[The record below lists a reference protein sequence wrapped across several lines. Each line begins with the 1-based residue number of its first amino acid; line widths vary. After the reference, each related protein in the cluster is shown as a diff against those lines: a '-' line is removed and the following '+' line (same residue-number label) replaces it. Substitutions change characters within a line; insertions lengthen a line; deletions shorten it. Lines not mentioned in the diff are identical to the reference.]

1 MAHKPARRVKTQRS
15 EKPPKASDEE
25 LRADLDEGSP
35 ADRAEERTARR
46 LRAVRMIAPL
56 RKMLKQIHTAGTERD
71 RAGNRKFFYDHYL
84 SLLLLFY
91 ANPSLTALRS
101 LQNASNWELT
111 RKRLGIP
118 RVSLGSLSES
128 SRVFDAALV
137 RPILKELADL
147 ARPHFQGREAEALA
161 NLTAVD
167 GSVFAAMPRMAWAL
181 WMDAEHRGVKLHL
194 QFHACKGVPGD
205 AVLTPA
211 ACSEPAALTSML
223 EPNRLY
229 VCDRGYASFE
239 LFRSI
244 LDAGSSL
251 IVRVKDDITLH
262 VQEERAISPAAAQ
275 AGVIRDVILKRLGTS
290 HHKDVVGR
298 PMRLVVVRV
307 VDRDGKVRELW
318 LVTDRFDLDADLVAI
333 AYRYR
338 WSVEIFF
345 RWLKCVLGAKH
356 LISKSPNGVALQMY
370 AALIVSLLIA
380 IRTGSKPTKR
390 TFETIQFYLLGW
402 VSDAEFAAH
411 LAQLAQPK
419 KPSR

>member
-1 MAHKPARRVKTQRS
+1 MAQKRTRRPSAPGDDKSQ
-15 EKPPKASDEE
+15 
-25 LRADLDEGSP
+25 ADS
-35 ADRAEERTARR
+35 AEEAAARR
-46 LRAVRMIAPL
+46 LRSVRMIKPL
-56 RKMLKQIHTAGTERD
+56 RQLLAQIHKAGTKRD

-84 SLLLLFY
+84 SLLLLYFV
-91 ANPSLTALRS
+91 NPSLNSLRS
-101 LQNASNWELT
+101 LQNASNWEKV

-128 SRVFDAALV
+128 AAVFDPALV
-137 RPILKELADL
+137 RPILKELVEL
-147 ARPHFQGREAEALA
+147 ARPHFKGREAEALA

-167 GSVFAAMPRMAWAL
+167 GSVFAALPRMAWAL
-181 WMDAEHRGVKLHL
+181 WMDEEHRGVKLHL

-205 AVLTPA
+205 ALVTPA

-223 EPNRLY
+223 EPGRLY

-251 IVRVKDDITLH
+251 IVRVKDDIAVN
-262 VQEERAISPAAAQ
+262 VQEERPISAAAAQ
-275 AGVIRDVILKRLGTS
+275 AGVVRDVILKRLGTP

-298 PMRLVVVRV
+298 PMRLVVVKV
-307 VDRDGKVRELW
+307 VDRDGKTNELW
-318 LVTDRFDLDADLVAI
+318 LVTDRLDLDADLVAT

-338 WSVEIFF
+338 WSVELFF

-356 LISKSPNGVALQMY
+356 LISHNRNGVALQMY
-370 AALIVSLLIA
+370 AAIIVSLLIA
-380 IRTGSKPTKR
+380 IYTGSKPTKR

-402 VSDAEFAAH
+402 VSDEEFAAH
-411 LAQLAQPK
+411 LAQLAKPK
-419 KPSR
+419 KSKR

>member
-1 MAHKPARRVKTQRS
+1 MA
-15 EKPPKASDEE
+15 EKPTNHLKPSSVAADEKA
-25 LRADLDEGSP
+25 AG
-35 ADRAEERTARR
+35 RR
-46 LRAVRMIAPL
+46 LRAVRMIGPL
-56 RKMLKQIHTAGTERD
+56 RKLLRRIHAAGSERD
-71 RAGNRKFFYDHYL
+71 RAGNRQFFYDHYL
-84 SLLLLFY
+84 SLLLLYFV
-91 ANPSLTALRS
+91 NPSLDSLRA
-101 LQNASNWELT
+101 LQNASNWAKV
-111 RKRLGIP
+111 RKKLGIP

-128 SRVFDAALV
+128 ARVFDPALV
-137 RPILKELADL
+137 RPILKELAGL

-194 QFHACKGVPGD
+194 QFQACKGVPGD
-205 AVLTPA
+205 AALTPA
-211 ACSEPAALTSML
+211 ACSEPATLTAML
-223 EPNRLY
+223 EPGNLY

-262 VQEERAISPAAAQ
+262 VQEERSLSAAALQ
-275 AGVIRDVILKRLGTS
+275 AGVVRDVILKRLGTS

-298 PMRLVVVRV
+298 PMRLVIVNVVERN
-307 VDRDGKVRELW
+307 GKATELW
-318 LVTDRFDLDADLVAI
+318 LVTDRLDLDADLVAI

-338 WSVEIFF
+338 WSVELFF
-345 RWLKCVLGAKH
+345 RWLKCVLGARH
-356 LISKSPNGVALQMY
+356 LVSHNRNGVALQMY

-390 TFETIQFYLLGW
+390 TFETIQFYLLDW
-402 VSDAEFAAH
+402 VSEEELAAH
-411 LAQLAQPK
+411 LARLANPK
-419 KPSR
+419 KRER

>member
-1 MAHKPARRVKTQRS
+1 MAPKRTRRPRGPVGD
-15 EKPPKASDEE
+15 EPKAD
-25 LRADLDEGSP
+25 A
-35 ADRAEERTARR
+35 AEEAAARR
-46 LRAVRMIAPL
+46 LRSVRMIKPL
-56 RKMLKQIHTAGTERD
+56 RRLLKQIHKAGTKRD

-84 SLLLLFY
+84 SLLLLYFV
-91 ANPSLTALRS
+91 NPSLTSLRS
-101 LQNASNWELT
+101 LQNASNWAKV

-128 SRVFDAALV
+128 AAVFDPALV
-137 RPILKELADL
+137 RPILKELVEL
-147 ARPHFQGREAEALA
+147 ARPHFKGREAEALA

-167 GSVFAAMPRMAWAL
+167 GSVFAALPRMAWAL

-211 ACSEPAALTSML
+211 ACSEPAALTAML
-223 EPNRLY
+223 EPGRLY

-251 IVRVKDDITLH
+251 IVRVKDDIAVN
-262 VQEERAISPAAAQ
+262 VQEERPISAAAAQ
-275 AGVIRDVILKRLGTS
+275 AGVVRDVILKRLGTA

-298 PMRLVVVRV
+298 PMRLVVVKV
-307 VDRDGKVRELW
+307 VERDGKTNELW
-318 LVTDRFDLDADLVAI
+318 LVTDRLDLDADLVAI

-338 WSVEIFF
+338 WSVELFF

-356 LISKSPNGVALQMY
+356 LISEDQNGVALQMY
-370 AALIVSLLIA
+370 AAIIVSLLIA

-402 VSDAEFAAH
+402 VSDEEFAAH
-411 LAQLAQPK
+411 LAQLAKPK
-419 KPSR
+419 KSQR

>member
-1 MAHKPARRVKTQRS
+1 MAQKRARAR
-15 EKPPKASDEE
+15 EASAAADE
-25 LRADLDEGSP
+25 A
-35 ADRAEERTARR
+35 AARR
-46 LRAVRMIAPL
+46 LRTVRMITPL
-56 RKMLKQIHTAGTERD
+56 RRLLKQIHRAGTERD
-71 RAGNRKFFYDHYL
+71 RAGNRQFFYDDYL
-84 SLLLLFY
+84 SLLLLYFV
-91 ANPSLTALRS
+91 NPSLTSLRS
-101 LQNASNWELT
+101 LQNASNWEQV

-128 SRVFDAALV
+128 ARVFDPELV
-137 RPILKELADL
+137 RPILKELAEL

-167 GSVFAAMPRMAWAL
+167 GSVFAALPRMAWAL
-181 WMDAEHRGVKLHL
+181 WQDAEHRGVKLHL

-205 AVLTPA
+205 AVLSPA
-211 ACSEPAALTSML
+211 ACSEPAALKSML
-223 EPNRLY
+223 QAGRLY

-239 LFRSI
+239 FFRSI

-262 VQEERAISPAAAQ
+262 VQEERPISAAAAQ
-275 AGVIRDVILKRLGTS
+275 AGVVRDVILKRLGGS

-298 PMRLVVVRV
+298 PMRLVIVKT
-307 VDRDGKVRELW
+307 VDREGKSTELW
-318 LVTDRFDLDADLVAI
+318 LITDRLDLDADLVAI

-338 WSVEIFF
+338 WSVELFF

-356 LISKSPNGVALQMY
+356 LVSHNENGVALQMY

-411 LAQLAQPK
+411 LAQLAKPK
-419 KPSR
+419 KRAN

>member
-1 MAHKPARRVKTQRS
+1 MARKRTRNLKPLEDDES
-15 EKPPKASDEE
+15 ESE
-25 LRADLDEGSP
+25 
-35 ADRAEERTARR
+35 RAEAAAARR
-46 LRAVRMIAPL
+46 LRSVRMITPL
-56 RKMLKQIHTAGTERD
+56 RRLLKQIHHAGSERD
-71 RAGNRKFFYDHYL
+71 RAGNRQFFYDHYL
-84 SLLLLFY
+84 SLLLLYFV
-91 ANPSLTALRS
+91 NPSLDSMRA
-101 LQNASNWELT
+101 LQNASNWEKV

-128 SRVFDAALV
+128 VRVFDPALV
-137 RPILKELADL
+137 RPILKELVEL
-147 ARPHFQGREAEALA
+147 ARPHFKGREAEALA

-167 GSVFAAMPRMAWAL
+167 GSVFAALPRMAWAL

-205 AVLTPA
+205 AMLTPA

-223 EPNRLY
+223 EAGRLY

-251 IVRVKDDITLH
+251 IVRVKDDITVN
-262 VQEERAISPAAAQ
+262 VQEERPISAEAAK
-275 AGVIRDVILKRLGTS
+275 AGVVRDVVLKRLGGS

-298 PMRLVVVRV
+298 SMRLVVVKV
-307 VDRDGKVRELW
+307 VERNGKINELW
-318 LVTDRFDLDADLVAI
+318 LVTDRLDLDADLVAT

-338 WSVEIFF
+338 WSIELFF

-356 LISKSPNGVALQMY
+356 LVSHKQNGVALQMY
-370 AALIVSLLIA
+370 AAIIVSLLIA

-402 VSDAEFAAH
+402 VSDKEFALH
-411 LAQLAQPK
+411 LRQLAKPK
-419 KPSR
+419 QSER

>member
-1 MAHKPARRVKTQRS
+1 MAQKRARAR
-15 EKPPKASDEE
+15 EASAAADE
-25 LRADLDEGSP
+25 A
-35 ADRAEERTARR
+35 AARR
-46 LRAVRMIAPL
+46 LRTVRMITPL
-56 RKMLKQIHTAGTERD
+56 RRLLKQIHRAGTERD
-71 RAGNRKFFYDHYL
+71 RAGNRQFFYDDYL
-84 SLLLLFY
+84 SLLLLYFV
-91 ANPSLTALRS
+91 NPSLTSLRS
-101 LQNASNWELT
+101 LQNASNWEQV

-128 SRVFDAALV
+128 ARVFDPELV
-137 RPILKELADL
+137 RPILKELAEL

-167 GSVFAAMPRMAWAL
+167 GSVFAALPRMAWAL
-181 WMDAEHRGVKLHL
+181 WQDAEHRGVKLHL

-205 AVLTPA
+205 AVLSPA
-211 ACSEPAALTSML
+211 ACSEPAALKSML
-223 EPNRLY
+223 QAGQLY

-239 LFRSI
+239 FFRSI

-262 VQEERAISPAAAQ
+262 VQEERPISAAAAQ
-275 AGVIRDVILKRLGTS
+275 AGVVRDVILKRLGGS

-298 PMRLVVVRV
+298 PMRLVIVKT
-307 VDRDGKVRELW
+307 VDREGKSTELW
-318 LVTDRFDLDADLVAI
+318 LITDRLDLDADLVAI

-338 WSVEIFF
+338 WSVELFF

-356 LISKSPNGVALQMY
+356 LVSHNENGVALQMY

-411 LAQLAQPK
+411 LAQLAKPK
-419 KPSR
+419 KRAN

>member
-1 MAHKPARRVKTQRS
+1 MAQKRTRPAKI
-15 EKPPKASDEE
+15 PGDDESPG
-25 LRADLDEGSP
+25 DL
-35 ADRAEERTARR
+35 AEEAAARR
-46 LRAVRMIAPL
+46 LRAVRTVKPL
-56 RKMLKQIHTAGTERD
+56 RKMLAQIHLAGTERD
-71 RAGNRKFFYDHYL
+71 RAGNRRFFYDHYL

-91 ANPSLTALRS
+91 VNPSLTSLRS
-101 LQNASNWELT
+101 LQNASNWEKV

-118 RVSLGSLSES
+118 RVSLGSISES
-128 SRVFDAALV
+128 TQVFDPALV

-147 ARPHFQGREAEALA
+147 ARPHFKGREAEALA

-167 GSVFAAMPRMAWAL
+167 GSVFAALPRMAWAL

-194 QFHACKGVPGD
+194 QFQASKGVPGD

-223 EPNRLY
+223 EPGRLY

-251 IVRVKDDITLH
+251 IVRVKDDIALH
-262 VQEERAISPAAAQ
+262 VQEERPISAAAAK
-275 AGVIRDVILKRLGTS
+275 AGVIRDVILRRLGTDK
-290 HHKDVVGR
+290 HKDVVGR

-307 VDRDGKVRELW
+307 VDRDGKSTELW
-318 LVTDRFDLDADLVAI
+318 LITDRLDLDADLVAI

-338 WSVEIFF
+338 WSVELFF

-356 LISKSPNGVALQMY
+356 LISHNPNGVALQMY

-402 VSDAEFAAH
+402 VSDEEFAAH
-411 LAQLAQPK
+411 LARLAKPK
-419 KPSR
+419 KSPR

>member
-1 MAHKPARRVKTQRS
+1 MAQKRARAR
-15 EKPPKASDEE
+15 EASAAADE
-25 LRADLDEGSP
+25 A
-35 ADRAEERTARR
+35 AARR
-46 LRAVRMIAPL
+46 LRTVRMITPL
-56 RKMLKQIHTAGTERD
+56 RRLLKQIHRAGTERD
-71 RAGNRKFFYDHYL
+71 RAGNRQFFYDDYL
-84 SLLLLFY
+84 SLLLLYFV
-91 ANPSLTALRS
+91 NPSLTSLRS
-101 LQNASNWELT
+101 LQNASNWEQV

-128 SRVFDAALV
+128 ARVFDPELV
-137 RPILKELADL
+137 RPILKELAEL

-167 GSVFAAMPRMAWAL
+167 GSVFAALPRMAWAL
-181 WMDAEHRGVKLHL
+181 WQDAEHRGVKMDL

-205 AVLTPA
+205 AVLSPA
-211 ACSEPAALTSML
+211 ACSEPAALKSML
-223 EPNRLY
+223 QAGRLY

-262 VQEERAISPAAAQ
+262 VQEERPISAAAAQ
-275 AGVIRDVILKRLGTS
+275 AGVVRDVILKRLGGS

-298 PMRLVVVRV
+298 PMRLVIVKT
-307 VDRDGKVRELW
+307 VDREGKSTELW
-318 LVTDRFDLDADLVAI
+318 LITDRLDLDADLVAI

-338 WSVEIFF
+338 WSVELFF

-356 LISKSPNGVALQMY
+356 LVSHNENGVALQMY

-411 LAQLAQPK
+411 LAQLAKPK
-419 KPSR
+419 KRAS

>member
-1 MAHKPARRVKTQRS
+1 MAQKRNNARKAAVTG
-15 EKPPKASDEE
+15 EEAEKAS
-25 LRADLDEGSP
+25 S
-35 ADRAEERTARR
+35 RR
-46 LRAVRMIAPL
+46 LRAVRLVKPL
-56 RKMLKQIHTAGTERD
+56 GKILKAIHGAGTERD
-71 RAGNRKFFYDHYL
+71 RAGNRQFFYDHYL
-84 SLLLLFY
+84 SLLLLYFL
-91 ANPSLTALRS
+91 NPSLTSLRS
-101 LQNASNWELT
+101 LQNASNWET
-111 RKRLGIP
+111 VRKQLRIP

-128 SRVFDAALV
+128 VQVFDPALV
-137 RPILKELADL
+137 RPLLKELAQL

-167 GSVFAAMPRMAWAL
+167 GSVFAALPRMAWAL

-194 QFHACKGVPGD
+194 QFHACQGVPGE
-205 AVLTPA
+205 VVVSPA

-223 EPNRLY
+223 EAGRLY

-244 LDAGSSL
+244 LDGGSSL
-251 IVRVKDDITLH
+251 IVRVKDDIT
-262 VQEERAISPAAAQ
+262 VNVKEERTISTVAAQ
-275 AGVIRDVILKRLGTS
+275 AGVTRDVILNRLGTS

-298 PMRLVVVRV
+298 PMRLVVVKV
-307 VDRDGKVRELW
+307 VERNGKTTQLW
-318 LVTDRFDLDADLVAI
+318 LVTDRLDLDADLIAI

-338 WSVEIFF
+338 WSVELFF

-356 LISKSPNGVALQMY
+356 LISHRENGVALQMY

-411 LAQLAQPK
+411 LAQLTNQK
-419 KPSR
+419 KRIR